1 MCDKLETALEATEE
15 EGDLITKEEFMM
27 LIFQGIMDELPPFE
41 KYWNYIFQNKS
52 IPVIG
57 ECQSLTLLYNLQ

>member
-1 MCDKLETALEATEE
+1 MGRMVYDSETEIEDIAE
-15 EGDLITKEEFMM
+15 EGDLILNEEFMIV
-27 LIFQGIMDELPPFE
+27 IFQGIMDELPTFE

-57 ECQSLTLLYNLQ
+57 ECQSLTLL